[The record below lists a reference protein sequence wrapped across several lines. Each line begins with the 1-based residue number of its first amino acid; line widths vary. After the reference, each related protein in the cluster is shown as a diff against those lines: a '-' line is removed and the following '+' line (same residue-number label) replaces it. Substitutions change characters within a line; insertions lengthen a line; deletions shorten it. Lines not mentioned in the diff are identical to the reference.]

1 MKTPLEKLQIRWLQ
15 KTGESMPEAIARL
28 IVQMRV
34 LTAVE
39 LTEDGQTVF
48 FPAAESVSECVDGFG
63 CGSSM
68 REWDNENFY

>member
-1 MKTPLEKLQIRWLQ
+1 MTPLEKLQRRWLK

-28 IVQMRV
+28 PIGRV

-48 FPAAESVSECVDGFG
+48 VPGFG
-63 CGSSM
+63 PANELDSVSSM
-68 REWDNENFY
+68 REWDNDSFY

>member
-1 MKTPLEKLQIRWLQ
+1 MKTPLEKLQARWHR

-28 IVQMRV
+28 PIGRV

-48 FPAAESVSECVDGFG
+48 FPAAESVLECVDGFG

-68 REWDNENFY
+68 REWANENFY